1 VGAVVRSDDPG
12 KLTPADIA
20 DDYELSNPRLEPL
33 RERAEAHWGGSG
45 LGDSLG
51 RQGTSA
57 REVIVTTLAAVD
69 VQGRLLGAGLTGR
82 QLRAV
87 RDRLLEPSG

>member
-1 VGAVVRSDDPG
+1 
-12 KLTPADIA
+12 
-20 DDYELSNPRLEPL
+20 
-33 RERAEAHWGGSG
+33 
-45 LGDSLG
+45 LG